1 MPGGAAGWQDDRG
14 MFICII
20 SFDSR
25 FNRKMPHLGIAVLY
39 NRVNSSLDDHWHVS
53 CWVVLRNIT
62 VKVAFLTGA

>member
-1 MPGGAAGWQDDRG
+1 

-25 FNRKMPHLGIAVLY
+25 FNRKMPRLGIAVLY
-39 NRVNSSLDDHWHVS
+39 NRVNSSLDARWHVS
-53 CWVVLRNIT
+53 CWVILRNIT